1 MASEASEMLRF
12 AQEELD
18 KKYKEVYKK
27 LYSWKDSIH
36 LIQEVLTWKKPL
48 FSLVLYI
55 GIHWL
60 F

>member
-1 MASEASEMLRF
+1 MLRF